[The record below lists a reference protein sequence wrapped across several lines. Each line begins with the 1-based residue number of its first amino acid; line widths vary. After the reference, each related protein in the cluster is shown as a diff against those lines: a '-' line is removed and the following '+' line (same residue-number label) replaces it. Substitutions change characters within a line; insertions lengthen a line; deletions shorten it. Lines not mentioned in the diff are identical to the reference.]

1 MDEVSGEAGTPA
13 PDDEKHCESC
23 EKATTVLSGEECS
36 ELAVD
41 LDTEW
46 ERTANQRLYRYFQ
59 FPNFRNAFAFATKVA
74 LLAEAEGHHPN
85 FAIGYGWVEIT
96 LVTHSVGGLTVND
109 FTMAGMI
116 DRLG

>member
-1 MDEVSGEAGTPA
+1 MSDDTGAPGSPT
-13 PDDEKHCESC
+13 PDDKHCESC
-23 EKATTVLSGEECS
+23 EQATTTLTEAECS

-41 LDTEW
+41 IDTDW

-59 FPNFRNAFAFATKVA
+59 FRNFRESFAFATKVA

-85 FAIGYGWVEIT
+85 FAIGYGWVELT

-116 DRLG
+116 DRLL